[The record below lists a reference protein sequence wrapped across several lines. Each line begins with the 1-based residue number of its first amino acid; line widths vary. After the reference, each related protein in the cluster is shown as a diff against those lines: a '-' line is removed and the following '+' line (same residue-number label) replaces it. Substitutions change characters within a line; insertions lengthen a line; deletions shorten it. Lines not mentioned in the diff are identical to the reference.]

1 MFNWTRVSSCPGF
14 CFSCHVFQSHKFFLA
29 SLLGVLFSANSQ
41 FLTKLTIKNVPFLT
55 VNFQK
60 LFQLQKVSAKIN
72 QPFFSPKTFSI
83 NFPDAA
89 ITFKSFKPSV
99 TSYSNSKIEFK
110 VRKVSQGT
118 FINNNVCM
126 QICFFIKRSI
136 YYQSTTV
143 CPCLL
148 VFYVLYCLPLSLGF
162 LRSLL
167 FALVSWIFALRSFLL
182 AHGYFSLCCYM
193 FAIASLLLDIYDLSC
208 SLLSRGFLLFDY
220 FCQVVDILFFFDI
233 SSSLEAVYF
242 PLFVISPLLFLV
254 WSFFVAVTCSLLL
267 LCSWVAI
274 ASLLLDIYDLSC
286 PLLSLAFL
294 LFDLFRQ
301 LLNISSSLLQVC
313 YCLFALG
320 YFVFALGYL

>member
-148 VFYVLYCLPLSLGF
+148 VFYVLYCLPLSLSF
-162 LRSLL
+162 LRCLL
-167 FALVSWIFALRSFLL
+167 LPLCFWMFLFFCSWIFIIFPVRSCLVDFCSLIISVRSWIF
-182 AHGYFSLCCYM
+182 YFSS
-193 FAIASLLLDIYDLSC
+193 I
-208 SLLSRGFLLFDY
+208 
-220 FCQVVDILFFFDI
+220 
-233 SSSLEAVYF
+233 F
-242 PLFVISPLLFLV
+242 PLLQKPFISH
-254 WSFFVAVTCSLLL
+254 
-267 LCSWVAI
+267 
-274 ASLLLDIYDLSC
+274 
-286 PLLSLAFL
+286 
-294 LFDLFRQ
+294 
-301 LLNISSSLLQVC
+301 
-313 YCLFALG
+313 CL
-320 YFVFALGYL
+320 